1 MSYFDGKDGA
11 ELHYYDWGSGTPVVL
26 IHGWP
31 LNSASWEYQA
41 NFLANN
47 GCRVIAYDRRGF
59 GRSEWT
65 DSGHNYDTLA
75 GDLHALLDDLDL
87 DGVTLVGFSMG
98 GGEVARYLSTY
109 GSARVAKAVFI
120 SSVTPYL
127 LKTEDNPEGVDAEV
141 FDKILAGLE
150 KDRPAFLREFG
161 QKFYGRSIL
170 NHTVSDAFLE
180 FTGAMAMG
188 GSPRSTIDLVTAWS
202 TTDFRKDL
210 AQITVPTL
218 IIHGTA
224 DETVPIDVS
233 ARRAVKLIEGAVLL
247 EYEGEPHGL
256 TATVPDK
263 LNEDLLLFINGAAD
277 AIVAEVPEDYREVV
291 PVGF

>member
-1 MSYFDGKDGA
+1 MPYFDGKDGA

-31 LNSASWEYQA
+31 LSSASWEYQA

-65 DSGHNYDTLA
+65 DSGHDYDTLA
-75 GDLHALLDDLDL
+75 GDLHALLEALDL
-87 DGVTLVGFSMG
+87 EGATLVGFSMG

-109 GSARVAKAVFI
+109 GAARVAKAVLI
-120 SSVTPYL
+120 SAVTPYL
-127 LKTEDNPEGVDAEV
+127 LKTEDNPEGVDPEV
-141 FDKILAGLE
+141 FEKIVTSLE
-150 KDRPAFLREFG
+150 KDRPAFLKEFG
-161 QKFYGRSIL
+161 QKFYGRSLL
-170 NHTVSDAFLE
+170 NHTVSDEFLAFS
-180 FTGAMAMG
+180 GAMAAA

-202 TTDFRKDL
+202 ATDFRDDL
-210 AQITVPTL
+210 AEISVPTL
-218 IIHGTA
+218 IIHGTG
-224 DETVPIDVS
+224 DETVPIDAS
-233 ARRAVKLIEGAVLL
+233 ARRAVKLIPGAVLL

-256 TATVPDK
+256 TATSADR
-263 LNEDLLLFINGAAD
+263 LNEDLLLFINGAGE
-277 AIVAEVPEDYREVV
+277 AIVEEVPAGLPETA